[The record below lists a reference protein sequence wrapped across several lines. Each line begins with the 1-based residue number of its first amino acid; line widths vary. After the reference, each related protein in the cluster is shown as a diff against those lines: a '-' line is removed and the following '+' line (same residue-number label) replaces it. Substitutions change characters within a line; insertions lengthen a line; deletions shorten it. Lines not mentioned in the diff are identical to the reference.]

1 MFVLSPGSTKRNGVV
16 FISAHPLSLFC
27 PLSSISRCSPPVPPA
42 YHCLCLALLLLPCF
56 HSTSKSIRL
65 PAKPSLSTTSL
76 PPSPLSSLDA
86 LSRTTY
92 MATRSS
98 PPRDF
103 DSCLIHVAR
112 SFTCVRGFPRPLFH
126 GRPLV
131 KYVTP
136 PCAYS
141 ERGKGVKEFRIL
153 LMISRRVDFDYLVVV
168 SLFVISLIS
177 TCGEVQRRLSLQ
189 MFSDQ

>member
-27 PLSSISRCSPPVPPA
+27 PLSSISRCSPPVPSA
-42 YHCLCLALLLLPCF
+42 YRRLCLAFLLLPCF

-65 PAKPSLSTTSL
+65 PAKLSLSLSLSLFAVTPCL
-76 PPSPLSSLDA
+76 PPLLATLSSLDA

-112 SFTCVRGFPRPLFH
+112 PFTCVRGFPRPLFD
-126 GRPLV
+126 GRTLRQLRHPV
-131 KYVTP
+131 SRRPAKRKR
-136 PCAYS
+136 A
-141 ERGKGVKEFRIL
+141 ERIL
-153 LMISRRVDFDYLVVV
+153 GTTSRDEFSIFSSRRDFCLA
-168 SLFVISLIS
+168 SPWRS
-177 TCGEVQRRLSLQ
+177 
-189 MFSDQ
+189 